1 MKYVAQAL
9 VAAAFLS
16 MAGLSMTDLS
26 MASTAGAEP
35 QSMKAECYDRS
46 NLLYALA
53 TDHGEKL
60 EQTRRV
66 GSNGLLEAFKSAK
79 DGTWTIV
86 YSNDDRISCVL
97 AQGGGLETNDTDAK
111 IAANDLTI

>member
-1 MKYVAQAL
+1 MKYGAQAL

-16 MAGLSMTDLS
+16 MAGSVR
-26 MASTAGAEP
+26 AEE
-35 QSMKAECYDRS
+35 QSMKAECYERS

-53 TDHGEKL
+53 AEHGEKL
-60 EQTRRV
+60 DQTRRV

-86 YSNDDRISCVL
+86 YSNDEKISCVL
-97 AQGGGLETNDTDAK
+97 AAGSGLETDDDDAK
-111 IAANDLTI
+111 TAANDLTI

>member
-1 MKYVAQAL
+1 MTYVAHAL

-16 MAGLSMTDLS
+16 MAGLSM
-26 MASTAGAEP
+26 AGTAGAET

-53 TDHGEKL
+53 ADHGEKL

-66 GSNGLLEAFKSAK
+66 GSNGLLEAFKSTK

-86 YSNDDRISCVL
+86 YSNDDQISCVL

-111 IAANDLTI
+111 TAANDLTI

>member
-16 MAGLSMTDLS
+16 MAG
-26 MASTAGAEP
+26 TAGAET

-53 TDHGEKL
+53 ADHGEKL
-60 EQTRRV
+60 QQTRRV
-66 GSNGLLEAFKSAK
+66 GSNGLLEAFKSTK

-86 YSNDDRISCVL
+86 YSNDDKISCVL
-97 AQGGGLETNDTDAK
+97 AQGGGLETDDSDAK
-111 IAANDLTI
+111 TAANDLNI